1 MQIEHPGKPGVMLDV
16 VVLDYETF
24 YSTEFGLGSL
34 STPEYVRDD
43 RFHVHGAA
51 LCTSTSVAEAKWV
64 RKELLPAELA
74 RIDWSKTALLAH
86 NTAFDG
92 FILAEHYGIRPAF
105 YLDTLSMARGS
116 VGHHVRH
123 GLDYVG
129 PLLGVGGKVGKDSLT
144 STKGLV
150 TLTDAQHQAL
160 GDYAKVDAVRCLEI
174 FEKLYPHIPDRELQL
189 IDLTIRMFVD
199 PVFELDVDLV
209 QEELDEEIGSKV
221 AALFRAGVTAEELMS
236 NAKFEALLIKAG
248 LAQQDI
254 PRKLSPSIPNTFIP
268 AFAASDDGFKE
279 LLEHPDE
286 KIRFLAEARKK
297 VKSTIGETRAARFL
311 ELGKDGRKVPVH
323 LNYAKAHT
331 FRWSGGDKTNMQN
344 LKRGGRL
351 RRALRAAMGKHVVV
365 ADSGQIEARV
375 TAWLA
380 GDRDLLDQF
389 AALSPDSTEDVYT
402 AFASVVFGRQVI
414 KITDA
419 NKHEF
424 SDEELKFHKMARHV
438 GKTCILGLGYGMGPK
453 KLDASLRSQGLK
465 LGLDFARKAVD
476 AYRSR
481 NWRIK
486 QFWRECEE
494 LLAHMAAGGSGTF
507 HGMPY
512 GRDWIKLPSGLFLRY
527 PDLRAKEVE
536 RWDGKVDIEYSYK
549 TLAGRNKI
557 YGGSMTENLAQALAR
572 CIIAEQMLNIA
583 DEPDIERIATMTHDE
598 VVAIA
603 QAQRASQALIRM
615 IEIMSTSP
623 DWCPDLPL
631 AAEGGHAPEYS
642 K

>member
-24 YSTEFGLGSL
+24 YSVEFGLGSL
-34 STPEYVRDD
+34 STPEYVRDE

-51 LCTSTSVAEAKWV
+51 LLSEATGPSGNWI
-64 RKELLPAELA
+64 RKELLPAQLA
-74 RIDWSKTALLAH
+74 QIDWSRTALLAH

-92 FILAEHYGIRPAF
+92 FILAEHYNVRPAF
-105 YLDTLSMARGS
+105 YLDTLAMARGS

-129 PLLGVGGKVGKDSLT
+129 PLLGLGGKVGKDSL
-144 STKGLV
+144 SNTKGKV
-150 TLTDAQHQAL
+150 ELTDAEHKAL
-160 GDYAKVDAVRCLEI
+160 GEYAKIDAIRCLEI
-174 FEKLYPHIPDRELQL
+174 FNKLYPHIPDNELRL
-189 IDLTIRMFVD
+189 IDITIRMFTD
-199 PVFELDVDLV
+199 PVFELDIELV
-209 QEELDEEIGSKV
+209 QEELDEEVGNKIG
-221 AALFRAGVTAEELMS
+221 AIMRAGVTAEELMS
-236 NAKFEALLIKAG
+236 NQKFEELLVNAG
-248 LAQQDI
+248 LPRNEI
-254 PRKLSPSIPNTFIP
+254 PRKLSPRTNQLIP
-268 AFAASDDGFKE
+268 AFAASDDGFKD
-279 LLEHPDE
+279 LLEHPTE
-286 KIRFLAEARKK
+286 KIRLIANARRL

-323 LNYAKAHT
+323 LNYGKAHT

-344 LKRGGRL
+344 LRRGGRL
-351 RRALRAAMGKHVVV
+351 RRALRAPAGKHVVV

-380 GDRDLLDQF
+380 GDRDLLSQF
-389 AALSPDSTEDVYT
+389 AALTPTATSDVYT
-402 AFASVVFGRQVI
+402 EFATLIFGRQVI

-419 NKHEF
+419 NKKDF
-424 SDEELKFHKMARHV
+424 SEDELKWHKMARHV
-438 GKTCILGLGYGMGPK
+438 GKTCILGLGYSMGPK
-453 KLDASLRSQGLK
+453 KLDASLRQQGLK
-465 LGLDFARKAVD
+465 LGLDFCRKAVD
-476 AYRSR
+476 TYRAR

-486 QFWRECEE
+486 QFWQECDE

-507 HGMPY
+507 RGMPY

-527 PDLRAKEVE
+527 PDLRATEVE
-536 RWDGKVDIEYSYK
+536 RWDGRVDTEYSYK

-557 YGGSMTENLAQALAR
+557 YGGSMTENFAQALAR
-572 CIIAEQMLNIA
+572 CIIAEQMLEIE
-583 DEPDIERIATMTHDE
+583 DDLFIERIATMTHDE
-598 VVAIA
+598 VVAISTA
-603 QAQRASQALIRM
+603 TDAPAALAAM

-623 DWCPDLPL
+623 AWCPDLPL